1 MKKSLLLLA
10 AFFLTITAGA
20 QNFSVLNAPKVK
32 ASQYTTVATPAPKV
46 LKSARKA
53 DLADNQKLMG
63 NYTSDTYA
71 ASSQGLGLPSYP
83 GTLQA
88 VAYIPA
94 SVVTAYVGKDMKAI
108 RYALA
113 NSSKV
118 SKVILYG
125 IKEDG
130 SAAEITSEAVTAST
144 SAPGWT
150 TVELSNPWKIDM
162 SQYTALFMGYEY
174 TQSSNQQ
181 SDTSYPL
188 SMVSEGN
195 PQDVFIYG
203 NLGQG
208 QGFYNLGSDY
218 GNLSVQAIVEGTFSA
233 NRISTSD
240 FGNAYAQLGGTGKV
254 ELPLVNTGSAGVS
267 NFDYIVTTDG
277 VSGPEQHYTLD
288 QPVTQFGANF
298 IAPIELPAASATGQ
312 SAITIT
318 ITKVNGV
325 ANEETE
331 LNVSAGTL
339 YTVSKIYTRRV
350 LVEEFTGTGCGFCP
364 RGLVG
369 MQLMR
374 ETYGDRF
381 VGVGLHQYNKS
392 DPMYFANYP
401 DLGFTGAPS
410 CMIDRSGKTT
420 DPYYGSGN
428 SILDECVKA
437 LANVAAGDVTLT
449 AEWNTDS
456 TAITATAAVEGYAD
470 NADYEVQFVLIGDSL
485 RGNTSTWKQHNY
497 YYQYSAADVG
507 NDPLISQFCAGGT
520 HGTSSFYWAF
530 DDVALASS
538 YANNKN
544 QAPAIT
550 GLASGEV
557 GTTSYTLKL
566 PTSSKL
572 APFINKDKVAVIAIL
587 LDKDGNYVNANKL
600 YLNPA
605 AGISN
610 ITNGAKANKV
620 VARYNLSGQQ
630 VNGAQKG
637 FVIEKYADGTTK
649 KVLVK

>member
-1 MKKSLLLLA
+1 MANSTPVTGVALYGVQSDGNVAEL
-10 AFFLTITAGA
+10 
-20 QNFSVLNAPKVK
+20 
-32 ASQYTTVATPAPKV
+32 ASQ
-46 LKSARKA
+46 S
-53 DLADNQKLMG
+53 
-63 NYTSDTYA
+63 
-71 ASSQGLGLPSYP
+71 
-83 GTLQA
+83 
-88 VAYIPA
+88 
-94 SVVTAYVGKDMKAI
+94 
-108 RYALA
+108 
-113 NSSKV
+113 
-118 SKVILYG
+118 
-125 IKEDG
+125 
-130 SAAEITSEAVTAST
+130 VTAST
-144 SAPGWT
+144 SPAGWT
-150 TVELSNPWKIDM
+150 TVELSTPWIVDM
-162 SQYTALFMGYEY
+162 SQYEALLMGFEY
-174 TQSSNQQ
+174 TQGSSN
-181 SDTSYPL
+181 SNSSYPL
-188 SMVSEGN
+188 SMVNEGVLQN
-195 PQDVFIYG
+195 VYIYG

-208 QGFYNLGSDY
+208 EGFYNLGSDY
-218 GNLSVQAIVEGTFSA
+218 GNLSVQAIVEGTYSA
-233 NRISTSD
+233 NRVTTVD
-240 FGNAYAQLGGTGKV
+240 FGSAYAQIGGSAKV
-254 ELPLVNTGSAGVS
+254 ELSLINAGTAGVN
-267 NFDYIVTTDG
+267 NFDYVVTTDG
-277 VSGPEQHYTLD
+277 VAGAEQHYTLD
-288 QPVTQFGANF
+288 KAVSQFGESFTATVN
-298 IAPIELPAASATGQ
+298 LPAASKLGTN
-312 SAITIT
+312 AITIT

-350 LVEEFTGTGCGFCP
+350 LVEEFTGTGCGYCP
-364 RGLVG
+364 RGLAG

-381 VGVGLHQYNKS
+381 VGVGLHQYNSS
-392 DPMYFANYP
+392 DPMYFTKYP
-401 DLGFTGAPS
+401 NLGFTGAPS
-410 CMIDRSGKTT
+410 CMMDRSGKTT

-428 SILDECVKA
+428 SILDDCVKA

-485 RGNTSTWKQHNY
+485 RGNTSSWKQQNY

-507 NDPLISQFCAGGT
+507 NDPLIAQFCSGGA
-520 HGTSSFYWAF
+520 HGTSTFYWAF

-544 QAPAIT
+544 QAAAVT

-572 APFINKDKVAVIAIL
+572 APFINKDKVAVVAIL
-587 LDKDGNYVNANKL
+587 LDKDGNYVNANKF
-600 YLNPA
+600 YMNPA

-620 VARYNLSGQQ
+620 VARYNLAGQQ